1 MTVSNASIADRL
13 DLLQLAFRYGTVVDD
28 RDWPALG
35 QIFTDDVEFD
45 ITDFAGTVTKGLD
58 ALIALM
64 DSPNAR
70 HPVAHLITNVYVE
83 SLDATRGTMRS
94 RLLAVQTDGSV
105 YVGSYSDEVTRGENG
120 WRIQQRV
127 CSYVRRTDRN

>member
-1 MTVSNASIADRL
+1 MSNASIADRL

-83 SLDATRGTMRS
+83 SLDGDARHHAEPSPRRADRWLCLCGQLFGRGDKR
-94 RLLAVQTDGSV
+94 
-105 YVGSYSDEVTRGENG
+105 
-120 WRIQQRV
+120 
-127 CSYVRRTDRN
+127 